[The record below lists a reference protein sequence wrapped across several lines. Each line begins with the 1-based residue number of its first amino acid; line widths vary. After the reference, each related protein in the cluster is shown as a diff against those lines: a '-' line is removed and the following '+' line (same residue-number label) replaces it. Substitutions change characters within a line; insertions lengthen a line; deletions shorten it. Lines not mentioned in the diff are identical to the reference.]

1 MAELT
6 IENTRPR
13 ASHPR
18 RTLITGVAGFI
29 GSHLAEAALAA
40 GHDVVGVDAFIDS
53 YDRTTKERN
62 LLALRGH
69 PAFQFGEVDLRHDD
83 LLPWLDG
90 VDTVVNEAALAG
102 LPRSWTD
109 VQTYVTC
116 NLLGLA
122 RLIEA
127 SQTAGVARFVQAS
140 TSSVYGARAV
150 GDEDQPTR
158 PISPYGVSK
167 LAAEHLL
174 QAHVHT
180 RDFPAVILRY
190 FSIYGPR
197 QRPDMAYHRFIEAC
211 RTGGHIVVYGD
222 GEQSRSNTYVSDCV
236 EGTLRAVDG
245 AQIGEVYNI
254 GGGELL
260 YLNEAIELIAAA
272 VGRRPAISYGPPR
285 PGDQR
290 STWADTSK
298 ARETFGYRPTVG
310 PEEGLRRQ
318 AAWQLTI
325 AGLPVEQGVA

>member
-1 MAELT
+1 MGDLT
-6 IENTRPR
+6 IGAPR
-13 ASHPR
+13 IGAPSPR
-18 RTLITGVAGFI
+18 RLLITGVAGFI
-29 GSHLAEAALAA
+29 GSHLAEEAL
-40 GHDVVGVDAFIDS
+40 GSGYEVVGIDGFIDS
-53 YDRTTKERN
+53 YDRATKERN
-62 LLALRGH
+62 LRVARSH
-69 PAFQFGEVDLRHDD
+69 PSFRFAEVDLRQDD
-83 LLPWLDG
+83 LAPWLEG

-109 VQTYVTC
+109 VQTYVAC
-116 NLLGLA
+116 NVLGLA

-127 SQTAGVARFVQAS
+127 SRVAGVRRFVQAS
-140 TSSVYGARAV
+140 TSSVYGVRAV
-150 GDEDQPTR
+150 GDEYQPLQ

-180 RDFPAVILRY
+180 HDFPAVILRY

-211 RTGGHIVVYGD
+211 RTGGRIVVYGD
-222 GEQSRSNTYVSDCV
+222 GQQSRSNTYVSDCV
-236 EGTLRAVDG
+236 AGTLAAIEG
-245 AQIGEVYNI
+245 AETGEVYNI

-260 YLNEAIELIAAA
+260 RLNEAIELIADA
-272 VGRRPAISYGPPR
+272 VGRPATIEYGPPR

-310 PEEGLRRQ
+310 PAEGLGRQ
-318 AAWQLTI
+318 AAWQLTV
-325 AGLPVEQGVA
+325 AGSPVAQGVA